1 MPISGQ
7 GANLALVC
15 KSNAYPILS
24 LGCRWALR
32 STPSARALMVVPCV
46 LLKATIQSRIQNPAL
61 NYGGAGKEG
70 TYATGSYQDKPDVS
84 THPTANET
92 STGYADTRPYA
103 LYSSSK
109 VKYTNLTLSGSL
121 APPASRSGYMGRYT

>member
-15 KSNAYPILS
+15 ESNAYPILS

-70 TYATGSYQDKPDVS
+70 THATGAVRSIPCRASQA
-84 THPTANET
+84 THHSWLP
-92 STGYADTRPYA
+92 R
-103 LYSSSK
+103 
-109 VKYTNLTLSGSL
+109 
-121 APPASRSGYMGRYT
+121 